1 MLRYFQFI
9 FENNAALAGSEAW
22 NTLLNLASHTVAKIC
37 LKCINLCMATAV
49 VKKNAAQFRI
59 AEISEGRCTLE
70 SYNRRDF
77 YKISLVIEGSPCSL
91 RYGSLP
97 DIKIDR
103 PALVFV
109 NPIVP
114 YTWTVPE
121 IIEPTVG
128 YFCVFND
135 EFLRANVQLSGV
147 ADRLFSTQESPVYFP
162 DSTTE
167 KFLAGLYTRMRAD
180 ADKDYVNKDE
190 LFRSYLSLIFHEAIQ
205 MRSARTAIDNPT
217 PHVAAEFIRL
227 LNRQFPVDL
236 PLQAITLKKP
246 ADYANLI
253 AVHINHLNA
262 AVQKATG
269 KSTTTHINERLF
281 TEAKSLLSYTDYTVA
296 EIASGLGYEY
306 QSYFNRFFK
315 KHAGV
320 TPSEYRKNFEKY
332 K

>member
-1 MLRYFQFI
+1 
-9 FENNAALAGSEAW
+9 
-22 NTLLNLASHTVAKIC
+22 
-37 LKCINLCMATAV
+37 MAITAV
-49 VKKNAAQFRI
+49 KKSAGQFRV
-59 AEISEGRCTLE
+59 AEISEGKCTLE

-77 YKISLVIEGSPCSL
+77 YKISLVTDGSPCSL

-97 DIKIDR
+97 EIKIDR

-121 IIEPTVG
+121 KIAPNVG

-135 EFLRANVQLSGV
+135 EFLRASTQLSSV
-147 ADRLFSTQESPVYFP
+147 ADRLFSTQQSPVYFP
-162 DSTTE
+162 DSLTE
-167 KFLAGLYTRMRAD
+167 QFLAGLYSRMRAD
-180 ADKDYVNKDE
+180 ADKDYDYKDE

-205 MRSARTAIDNPT
+205 MRSAGTKMDKST
-217 PHVAAEFIRL
+217 PRVAAEFIRL

-236 PLQAITLKKP
+236 PLQAIALKKP
-246 ADYANLI
+246 ADFANRI
-253 AVHINHLNA
+253 AVHINYLNT

-269 KSTTTHINERLF
+269 KSTTTHISERLF
-281 TEAKSLLSYTDYTVA
+281 AEAKSLLSYTDYTIA

-306 QSYFNRFFK
+306 QSYFNRFFRK
-315 KHAGV
+315 YAGI
-320 TPSEYRKNFEKY
+320 TPSDYRKNFEKY